1 MIKDKAK
8 IKAVLSVVALSVH
21 LGLNADVV
29 GRQPAGVSPVEAM
42 EKKEHKSMSVRSF
55 GNVRGSSIVKA
66 REILDSFL
74 SDKVKDTLDKSS
86 YITVVEDSKMEEYS
100 KNKLNIDIGGIQDGT
115 KISDAEGIQIYCP
128 ESMVEDFLPAVA
140 MSINTK
146 FE

>member
-21 LGLNADVV
+21 LGLV

-55 GNVRGSSIVKA
+55 GNVKGSSIVKA

-100 KNKLNIDIGGIQDGT
+100 KNKLNIDIGGMQDGT